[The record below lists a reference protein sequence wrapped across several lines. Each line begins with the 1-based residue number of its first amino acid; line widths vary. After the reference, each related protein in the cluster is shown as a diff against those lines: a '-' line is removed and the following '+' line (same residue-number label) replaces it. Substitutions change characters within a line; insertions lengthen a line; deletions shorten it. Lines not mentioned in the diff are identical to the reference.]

1 MTTITNPQIKTII
14 DFIARQMDGD
24 QVPTSNSAEL
34 RDLTAAVDT
43 IQTHGSTAELR
54 ELGLHAV
61 RAVIDRVRSNLAAE
75 KALREFIQPG
85 GDHA

>member
-1 MTTITNPQIKTII
+1 MTTITNPQIKII
-14 DFIARQMDGD
+14 TDFIASQMGGD

-43 IQTHGSTAELR
+43 IHTHGSTAELR
-54 ELGLHAV
+54 ELGVRTL
-61 RAVIDRVRSNLAAE
+61 RAVIDRVFSNLEAE
-75 KALREFIQPG
+75 RTLRNFLTG

>member
-24 QVPTSNSAEL
+24 QVPTSNSSEL
-34 RDLTAAVDT
+34 RDLTAAVNT

-54 ELGLHAV
+54 ELGVRTL
-61 RAVIDRVRSNLAAE
+61 RAVIDRVFSNLEAE
-75 KALREFIQPG
+75 RTLRNFLTG